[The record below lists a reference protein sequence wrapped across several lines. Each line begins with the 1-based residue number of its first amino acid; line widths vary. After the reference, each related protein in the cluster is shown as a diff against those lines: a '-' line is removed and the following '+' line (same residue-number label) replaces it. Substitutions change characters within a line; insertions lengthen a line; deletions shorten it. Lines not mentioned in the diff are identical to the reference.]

1 VAVGRKVWVT
11 FLTRGKLAPYLRA
24 LEKAG
29 LEPLAVSPA
38 GGDGFGQ
45 CGGLLLTGGG
55 DVNPALYGET
65 PHGRTE
71 GIDDA
76 RDRFEIA
83 LLERAMELDLPV
95 LAICR
100 GMQLLNVYRGGKL
113 IQHIPGHS
121 MPRRLEA
128 HSVEIV
134 PRTKLGALAGTKE
147 LAVNSRHHQAAGA
160 IGAGLLVSAKSSKDG
175 IVEGLELPDRRFVVG
190 VQWHPEDRIET
201 HAVDRCLFE
210 AFAAAVNYR
219 P

>member
-11 FLTRGKLAPYLRA
+11 FLKREKLAPYLRA
-24 LEKAG
+24 VEKAG

-38 GGDGFGQ
+38 DGDGFSE

-65 PHGRTE
+65 PHGKTA
-71 GIDDA
+71 GIDEA
-76 RDRFEIA
+76 RDRLEMA
-83 LLERAMELDLPV
+83 LLGRALELDLPV

-100 GMQLLNVYRGGKL
+100 GMQLLNVYLGGTL

-128 HSVEIV
+128 HAVEIV
-134 PRTKLGALAGTKE
+134 PRTKLGVLAGTKE

-190 VQWHPEDRIET
+190 VQWHPEDRVE
-201 HAVDRCLFE
+201 AYAADRCLFE
-210 AFAAAVNYR
+210 AFAAAVNYK